1 VAGFLTTLWSWQGLQ
16 FIGINGGG
24 REFQGGRVAVGGGRR
39 ALAQWLGVLRRG
51 NCFGDQRRAR
61 AGYGDAVERVRHATD
76 NGDGLTAVRI
86 LIRGRWVRGEVP
98 RLAGVTSSSLTA
110 MIHHPATLSINS
122 RHESSHWWYESRRR
136 ISHWRW
142 GLPALAVW
150 SYQALY
156 HRELPSEHL
165 TANVWAK
172 FSLKFPWQHVQ
183 ISAAKLCSYIPATIL
198 S

>member
-86 LIRGRWVRGEVP
+86 LIRGR
-98 RLAGVTSSSLTA
+98 
-110 MIHHPATLSINS
+110 
-122 RHESSHWWYESRRR
+122 
-136 ISHWRW
+136 
-142 GLPALAVW
+142 
-150 SYQALY
+150 
-156 HRELPSEHL
+156 
-165 TANVWAK
+165 
-172 FSLKFPWQHVQ
+172 
-183 ISAAKLCSYIPATIL
+183 
-198 S
+198 